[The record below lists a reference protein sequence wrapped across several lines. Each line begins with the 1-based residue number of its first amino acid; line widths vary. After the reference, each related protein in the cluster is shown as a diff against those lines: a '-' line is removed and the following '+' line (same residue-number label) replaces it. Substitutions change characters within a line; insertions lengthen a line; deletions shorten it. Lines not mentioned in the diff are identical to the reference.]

1 MCHLS
6 LLSVKTEACPTSL
19 LAFIYT
25 QGMRTLNL
33 KITILLMALVA
44 SSASAA
50 PVCRDADAKSIANEA
65 ALDFFRKQGEIF
77 RPAKVFKVHSPS
89 RFKEVGSY
97 VKIGKKQY
105 SIFTLVS
112 PDCEAHF
119 IKRTRQGPW
128 PG

>member
-1 MCHLS
+1 MVLVPA
-6 LLSVKTEACPTSL
+6 SV
-19 LAFIYT
+19 
-25 QGMRTLNL
+25 
-33 KITILLMALVA
+33 
-44 SSASAA
+44 SAA
-50 PVCRDADAKSIANEA
+50 PVCRDSDAKATANEA
-65 ALDFFRKQGEIF
+65 ALEFFRKQGDIF
-77 RPAKVFKVHSPS
+77 RPAKVLKVHSPS

-97 VKIGKKQY
+97 VRAGEKHY